1 MSSGQL
7 RSKIFQLMTFIDG
20 QFSGSYDYQ
29 DMYDTDFGH
38 LATIVDMIDAYNMKN
53 PDSKMDYPKTR
64 DETMRPV
71 DWTPYLVNETRTVRI
86 TKSQLKRIIKEEKQK
101 LQEMEGMT
109 YPGVYDGIFDG
120 VMDMLEQEAMA
131 GGLDLLDPAT
141 VESVASALR
150 DAATQIVNDSKLA

>member
-1 MSSGQL
+1 
-7 RSKIFQLMTFIDG
+7 
-20 QFSGSYDYQ
+20 
-29 DMYDTDFGH
+29 
-38 LATIVDMIDAYNMKN
+38 MK
-53 PDSKMDYPKTR
+53 
-64 DETMRPV
+64 
-71 DWTPYLVNETRTVRI
+71 I
-86 TKSQLKRIIKEEKQK
+86 TKRQLKRIIKEEKQK

-131 GGLDLLDPAT
+131 GGLDLLDPET